1 MFLAVTARRCEI
13 SCPRR
18 VELCLRVK
26 FYLKFCFTKNGKNI
40 DKSFCNEVNVD
51 QKL

>member
-13 SCPRR
+13 SYSRR
-18 VELCLRVK
+18 VEFRRRVK
-26 FYLKFCFTKNGKNI
+26 FHLKFCFKNI

>member
-18 VELCLRVK
+18 VELRLRVK
-26 FYLKFCFTKNGKNI
+26 FYLKFCFKNI
-40 DKSFCNEVNVD
+40 DKSCCNEVNVD